1 MGELIRTFIAIEIPD
16 SIKAAMADVQG
27 ALRKTGADVGWTR
40 PEGVHLTLKFLG
52 PVEAQ
57 LISKLSAALEAAIKD
72 EATLT
77 VDVKGTGVFPNAR
90 APRVVWLG
98 LGGDIDAMASLAKK
112 VDAACEGLGFKPE
125 GRPFK
130 PHLTLGRVK
139 SSKGSKALMDAL
151 KSFENVELGG
161 FRAESVSIMKSE
173 LKPSG
178 AVYTEM
184 YRISLQG
191 LGDF

>member
-1 MGELIRTFIAIEIPD
+1 MSELIRTFIAIEIPD
-16 SIKAAMADVQG
+16 GIKAAMADVQG

-52 PVEAQ
+52 PVEAA
-57 LISKLSAALEAAIKD
+57 LIPKLVDALEAAIKD
-72 EATLT
+72 EAPLV
-77 VDVKGTGVFPNAR
+77 VDVKGAGVFPNAR

-98 LGGDIDAMASLAKK
+98 FGGDIDALAELARK
-112 VDAACEGLGFKPE
+112 VEAACEGLGFKPE

-139 SSKGSKALMDAL
+139 SSKGVKALMDAL
-151 KSFENVELGG
+151 KSFEKVELGG
-161 FRAESVSIMKSE
+161 FKAESVSIMKSE

-178 AVYTEM
+178 AVYTQ
-184 YRISLQG
+184 LQEIKLNAG
-191 LGDF
+191 

>member
-1 MGELIRTFIAIEIPD
+1 MAELIRTFIAIEIPD
-16 SIKAAMADVQG
+16 GIKAAMAEVQG

-57 LISKLSAALEAAIKD
+57 LIPKLSAAVEAITKG
-72 EATLT
+72 EAPLT

-98 LGGDIDAMASLAKK
+98 LGGDIDALAELARK

-130 PHLTLGRVK
+130 PHLTLGRIK
-139 SSKGSKALMDAL
+139 STKGSKALMDAL

-161 FRAESVSIMKSE
+161 FKAESISIMKSE

-178 AVYTEM
+178 AVYTQ
-184 YRISLQG
+184 LQEIKFK
-191 LGDF
+191 D

>member
-16 SIKAAMADVQG
+16 GIKAAMADVQG

-52 PVEAQ
+52 PVEAK
-57 LISKLSAALEAAIKD
+57 LIPKLSAALETAIKD
-72 EATLT
+72 EAPLAIE
-77 VDVKGTGVFPNAR
+77 VKGTGVFPNAR

-98 LGGDIDAMASLAKK
+98 LGGDIDAMAELAKK
-112 VDAACEGLGFKPE
+112 VDAACEELGFKPE

-151 KSFENVELGG
+151 KSFEKVELGG
-161 FRAESVSIMKSE
+161 FKTESVSIMKSE

-178 AVYTEM
+178 AVYTQLHE
-184 YRISLQG
+184 IKLSAG
-191 LGDF
+191 

>member
-1 MGELIRTFIAIEIPD
+1 MSELIRTFIAIEIPD
-16 SIKAAMADVQG
+16 GIKAAMVDVQG

-52 PVEAQ
+52 PVEAAV
-57 LISKLSAALEAAIKD
+57 IPKLSAAVETAIKD
-72 EATLT
+72 EASLT
-77 VDVKGTGVFPNAR
+77 VEVKGTGVFPNAR
-90 APRVVWLG
+90 APRVIWLG
-98 LGGDIDAMASLAKK
+98 LGGDIDAMAELARK

-125 GRPFK
+125 DRPFK

-161 FRAESVSIMKSE
+161 FKAESVSIMKSE
-173 LKPSG
+173 LKPSD
-178 AVYTEM
+178 AVYTQIQE
-184 YRISLQG
+184 IKLKAG
-191 LGDF
+191 

>member
-16 SIKAAMADVQG
+16 GIKTAMADVQG
-27 ALRKTGADVGWTR
+27 ALRKAGADVGWTR

-52 PVEAQ
+52 SVKAE
-57 LISKLSAALEAAIKD
+57 LIPQLSAAVEAAIKG
-72 EATLT
+72 EAPLV

-98 LGGDIDAMASLAKK
+98 LGGDIDALAVLARK
-112 VDAACEGLGFKPE
+112 VDAACEGLGFNPE

-139 SSKGSKALMDAL
+139 SSKGVKALMDAL
-151 KSFENVELGG
+151 KSFEKAELGG
-161 FRAESVSIMKSE
+161 FKALSVSIMKSE

-178 AVYTEM
+178 AVYTQLHE
-184 YRISLQG
+184 IKLKAG
-191 LGDF
+191 

>member
-1 MGELIRTFIAIEIPD
+1 MSELIRTFIAIEIPD
-16 SIKAAMADVQG
+16 GIKTAMADVQRE
-27 ALRKTGADVGWTR
+27 LRKTGADVGWTR

-52 PVEAQ
+52 PVEA
-57 LISKLSAALEAAIKD
+57 KLMPKLATAVETAVKD
-72 EATLT
+72 EAPLAIEVT
-77 VDVKGTGVFPNAR
+77 GTGVFPNAR

-98 LGGDIDAMASLAKK
+98 LGGDINAMSELARK

-125 GRPFK
+125 DRPFR

-151 KSFENVELGG
+151 KSFEKLELGG
-161 FRAESVSIMKSE
+161 FKADSVSIMRSE

-178 AVYTEM
+178 AVYTQIHVM
-184 YRISLQG
+184 KFK
-191 LGDF
+191 D